1 MNTANIIWMSSLKNI
16 SLKIKIIM
24 KNIYVQSITKSFIF
38 IVFIIGFSIDVKAT
52 NIKELFNTYSN
63 KQIVGNVASIDL
75 TPDLS
80 MKFALGGY
88 GSRMSK
94 PAEAVHDRIWAKALV
109 LKEGDKKYAIVTL
122 DVLGLPPNV
131 RPQLIQSLAAYG
143 WNMENIM
150 LLPSHSHT
158 SFDMPALNDKN
169 NLNSPQIGIFQPELL
184 EYVIDALSNL
194 IREAD
199 KNLQPVKIGTSS
211 ILLKNMNR
219 NRRGDPDVDNEITL
233 TRIDHL
239 DGTPMTA
246 LVNWTAHPTFM
257 SGSDMWVSGGWP
269 GYLQRELEQWIGN
282 GVTVMY
288 YNGAEGDQSPIGKGG
303 GSHYETAEIYAR
315 ELAINV
321 LEVYQNVKTSSN
333 IKFEYNY
340 NTIELPK
347 RKVHPSFM
355 ETGGEEYNL
364 TPEALDI
371 VLKVMSPE
379 KTNIGAL
386 RIGEL
391 LIVGAPGEMAAGLGL
406 NIKNKLKEKGIKHPV
421 IGGLANEWIS
431 YILSADQYNH
441 GEGYESSVS
450 FYGDGLGKV
459 IVDGMLK
466 TSIPLTK

>member
-1 MNTANIIWMSSLKNI
+1 MRKFIIQTVAMP
-16 SLKIKIIM
+16 
-24 KNIYVQSITKSFIF
+24 FIF
-38 IVFIIGFSIDVKAT
+38 IVLIMGFSIEEKGR
-52 NIKELFNTYSN
+52 NIKEQLNASSN
-63 KQIVGNVASIDL
+63 KQLLGNVASIDL
-75 TPDLS
+75 TPDLN

-131 RPQLIQSLAAYG
+131 KPQLLETLAAYG

-169 NLNSPQIGIFQPELL
+169 HLNSPQIGIFQPELL
-184 EYVIDALSNL
+184 EYVLNALSNL

-199 KNLQPVKIGTSS
+199 KNFKAVKIGTNSM
-211 ILLKNMNR
+211 LVQDMNR
-219 NRRGDPDVDNEITL
+219 NRRGDPDVDRELTV
-233 TRIDHL
+233 TRIDYL
-239 DGTPMTA
+239 DGTPMIA

-269 GYLQRELEQWIGN
+269 GYVQRELEQWIGG

-288 YNGAEGDQSPIGKGG
+288 YNGAEGDQSPIGKSS
-303 GSHYETAEIYAR
+303 GSHYEKAEIYGR
-315 ELAINV
+315 DLAIKV
-321 LEVYQNVKTSSN
+321 LEVYQKTKTKSN
-333 IKFEYNY
+333 TSLEYNY
-340 NTIELPK
+340 ITLDLPA

-364 TPEALDI
+364 TPEVLDI

-379 KTNIGAL
+379 KTNIGSV

-391 LIVGAPGEMAAGLGL
+391 LIVGAPGELAAGLGL
-406 NIKNKLKEKGIKHPV
+406 QIKNKLKEAGIKHPV

-441 GEGYESSVS
+441 GAGYESSVS

-459 IVDGMLK
+459 IVDGMLE
-466 TSIPLTK
+466 TSIPLVE

>member
-1 MNTANIIWMSSLKNI
+1 MKKYFTQIIGL
-16 SLKIKIIM
+16 
-24 KNIYVQSITKSFIF
+24 SFII
-38 IVFIIGFSIDVKAT
+38 IVLIMGLSTEVKAGNT
-52 NIKELFNTYSN
+52 KELLHTDSK
-63 KQIVGNVASIDL
+63 KQLLGNVVAIDL
-75 TPDLS
+75 TPDLK

-88 GSRMSK
+88 GERMSK

-131 RPQLIQSLAAYG
+131 KPQLIQALAAYG
-143 WNMENIM
+143 WKMENIM

-158 SFDMPALNDKN
+158 SFDMPALNDQN
-169 NLNSPQIGIFQPELL
+169 HLNSPQIGIFQPELL
-184 EYVIDALSNL
+184 EYVINALSNL

-199 KNLQPVKIGTSS
+199 KNLQPIKIGTSS
-211 ILLKNMNR
+211 VLLDNMNR
-219 NRRGDPDVDNEITL
+219 NRRGDPDVDKEITL
-233 TRIDHL
+233 TRIDYAN
-239 DGTPMTA
+239 GKPMTA

-269 GYLQRELEQWIGN
+269 GYLQRELEQWIGD

-288 YNGAEGDQSPIGKGG
+288 YNGAEGDQSPVGTHA
-303 GSHYETAEIYAR
+303 GSHYEKAEIYGR
-315 ELAINV
+315 DLAIKV
-321 LEVYQNVKTSSN
+321 LALYQNTKTSSK
-333 IKFEYNY
+333 IIFEYNY
-340 NTIELPK
+340 MTLGLPE

-364 TPEALDI
+364 TPEVLDI

-379 KTNIGAL
+379 ETYIGAV

-391 LIVGAPGEMAAGLGL
+391 LIVGAPGELAAGLGL
-406 NIKNKLKEKGIKHPV
+406 KIKNKLKEKGVKHPV

-441 GEGYESSVS
+441 GAGYESSVS

-459 IVDGMLK
+459 IVDGMLE
-466 TSIPLTK
+466 TSIPLAE